1 MTNIEQFEKDKIL
14 NANNILFT
22 MTDDEVMGKRE
33 QGFYVKEF
41 IDNGN
46 ECLNFIFDNGH
57 KYILD
62 KVEQMLY
69 LGEPI
74 PEEYFIHKFLEK
86 EISDFITK
94 WSITNLI
101 EDFFLHCSESEI
113 QAKSLIRLLPYREEK
128 IVYLTNIMIPIE
140 LKHIGLGK
148 SLLKK
153 VFNICQRLNYRLIL
167 QDVVESF
174 SKSLKNRNAKFL
186 DFDTIEIT
194 KDTNLN

>member
-1 MTNIEQFEKDKIL
+1 MTNLEQFEKDKGL
-14 NANNILFT
+14 NAKNILFT
-22 MTDDEVMGKRE
+22 MTNDEVMGQRE
-33 QGFYVKEF
+33 QGFYVREF
-41 IDNGN
+41 VDNGN

-57 KYILD
+57 NYVFD
-62 KVEQMLY
+62 KVEEMLFV
-69 LGEPI
+69 GEPI
-74 PEEYFIHKFLEK
+74 PEDYFIHKFLEK
-86 EISDFITK
+86 EVSDFINK
-94 WSITNLI
+94 WSIENLI

-113 QAKSLIRLLPYREEK
+113 VAKSFIKLLPYREEK

-140 LKHIGLGK
+140 LKHKGLGK
-148 SLLKK
+148 LLIKQI
-153 VFNICQRLNYRLIL
+153 FNMCQRLNYRLIL

>member
-1 MTNIEQFEKDKIL
+1 MTNLELFEKDKAL
-14 NANNILFT
+14 NAKNILFT
-22 MTDDEVMGKRE
+22 MSDDEVMGQRG
-33 QGFYVKEF
+33 QGVYVREF

-57 KYILD
+57 QYILD
-62 KVEQMLY
+62 KVEQTLY
-69 LGEPI
+69 VGDTI

-86 EISDFITK
+86 EVSDFINK
-94 WSITNLI
+94 WSINNLI

-113 QAKSLIRLLPYREEK
+113 AAKSFIKLLPYREEK

-140 LKHIGLGK
+140 LKHKGLGK
-148 SLLKK
+148 LLIKQI
-153 VFNICQRLNYRLIL
+153 FNICQRLNYRLIL